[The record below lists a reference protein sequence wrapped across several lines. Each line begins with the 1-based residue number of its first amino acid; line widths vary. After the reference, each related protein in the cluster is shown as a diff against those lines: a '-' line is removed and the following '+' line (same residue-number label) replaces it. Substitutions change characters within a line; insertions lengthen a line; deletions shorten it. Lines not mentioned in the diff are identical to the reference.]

1 MEVQR
6 DIPVQAQDETA
17 AQVMPA
23 AAGRLHTLTSR
34 TERFAGSIFVAP
46 AVLVVLF
53 MSIFPLVVSLYLS
66 LSRFQLVKG
75 GFDIKFIGL
84 LNYRK
89 LLIGSDHEHFLGVF
103 APASPL
109 SWLLM
114 AAVGALLLVG
124 LARYLRAPDFSA
136 AGL

>member
-53 MSIFPLVVSLYLS
+53 LSIFPLVISLYLS

-75 GFDIKFIGL
+75 GFQITFIGW

-89 LLIGSDHEHFLGVF
+89 LLVGSEQTHFLGVMAVPSPAGWAVLADLRRDRSRF
-103 APASPL
+103 A
-109 SWLLM
+109 
-114 AAVGALLLVG
+114 G
-124 LARYLRAPDFSA
+124 LADGTDP
-136 AGL
+136 